1 MANSVHTVLTGHPD
15 NRKHFHQRIEVTL
28 AQSTDGG
35 MTITYVI
42 HDVSL
47 DMRISTVDAPAPADA
62 LWRTTCCELFVNPTG
77 QTGYREFNFS
87 PSGQWAA
94 YDFLDTR
101 KPAATTPGCTAP
113 VIKTKREGSTL
124 QLEVGL
130 PKSALPRG
138 ETLRLAVDV
147 ILETND
153 GSLGYWALMHPP
165 GKPDFHH
172 HAGFVLS
179 LSPLG
184 FRPTRWP

>member
-1 MANSVHTVLTGHPD
+1 MAHSVHTVLTGHPG
-15 NRKHFHQRIEVTL
+15 NRAFFRERIEVTL
-28 AQSTDGG
+28 TQSSDGG
-35 MTITYVI
+35 MMVSYVI
-42 HDVSL
+42 RDISADLRVS
-47 DMRISTVDAPAPADA
+47 TPDAPAPADA

-94 YDFLDTR
+94 YDFLDIR
-101 KPAATTPGCTAP
+101 KPAPTPPSSAAP
-113 VIKTKREGSTL
+113 QIKTKREGTTL
-124 QLEVGL
+124 QLDVNL
-130 PKSALPRG
+130 PKSAFPRG
-138 ETLRLAVDV
+138 ETLRLAVSV

-179 LSPLG
+179 LGPLG